1 MKGQNN
7 SKKATVAKT
16 ICFWT
21 VLSVVNMT
29 AFNAHAATVYYSLD
43 NVIMSENNEQ
53 MTGIFSWTF
62 TNDFEKGEGQFISLE
77 IPWTIH
83 DEGDLT
89 ANIDVTESIEITLE
103 DSVHDDGVDIMLVLL
118 HPLTANTSSPIN
130 LTNTVSKYE
139 IGGNGFHT
147 GYFLSGSISP
157 TNVTLSMTPASSGFS
172 EISWVPD
179 LPGFVLQETSN
190 LASNWMDSA
199 SGSTNPVVVPVTAPA
214 MFYRLAKP

>member
-1 MKGQNN
+1 MI
-7 SKKATVAKT
+7 SR
-16 ICFWT
+16 IRFWMIFSFIN
-21 VLSVVNMT
+21 VI
-29 AFNAHAATVYYSLD
+29 AFKAHAETVYYSLD
-43 NVIMSENNEQ
+43 NVIMSENSEQ

-62 TNDFEKGEGQFISLE
+62 TNEFEKGEGQFISLE

-83 DEGDLT
+83 DESDLT

-103 DSVHDDGVDIMLVLL
+103 GSVHDDGVDIMLVLL
-118 HPLTANTSSPIN
+118 QPLTPNTSSPIN

-157 TNVTLSMTPASSGFS
+157 TNTTLSITPASSGLS
-172 EISWVPD
+172 EISGGPE

-190 LASNWMDSA
+190 LASNWMNST
-199 SGSTNPVVVPVTAPA
+199 SGSTNPVVVPVTGPT

>member
-1 MKGQNN
+1 MI
-7 SKKATVAKT
+7 SR
-16 ICFWT
+16 IRFWMIFSFIN
-21 VLSVVNMT
+21 VI
-29 AFNAHAATVYYSLD
+29 AFNAHAETVYYSLD
-43 NVIMSENNEQ
+43 NVIMSENSEQ

-62 TNDFEKGEGQFISLE
+62 TNEFEKGEGQFISLE

-83 DEGDLT
+83 DESDLT

-103 DSVHDDGVDIMLVLL
+103 GSVHDDGVDIMLVLL
-118 HPLTANTSSPIN
+118 QPLTPNTSSPIN

-157 TNVTLSMTPASSGFS
+157 TNTTLSITPASSGFS
-172 EISWVPD
+172 EISWGPE

-190 LASNWMDSA
+190 LASNWMNST
-199 SGSTNPVVVPVTAPA
+199 SGSTNPVVVPVTGPA